1 MMGNQRGGGVGTTLD
16 PFSSGV
22 GGELRVAPLGEH
34 CPIPS
39 VMFTFQTGKARETNE
54 CPELLCCVTPISSSS
69 ESKGGDRVGG
79 RWGGIYSVELEA
91 F

>member
-1 MMGNQRGGGVGTTLD
+1 MENQRGEGVGTTVD
-16 PFSSGV
+16 HFSSSV
-22 GGELRVAPLGEH
+22 GGELRVARLGKH

-39 VMFTFQTGKARETNE
+39 VMFTLQTGKAHETNE

-79 RWGGIYSVELEA
+79 GVGGGHL
-91 F
+91 FC